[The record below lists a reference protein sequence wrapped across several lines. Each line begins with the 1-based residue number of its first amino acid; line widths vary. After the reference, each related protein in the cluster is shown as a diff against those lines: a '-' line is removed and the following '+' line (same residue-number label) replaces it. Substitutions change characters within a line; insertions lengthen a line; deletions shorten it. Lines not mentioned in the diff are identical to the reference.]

1 MIENRASARE
11 PLITV
16 GIACF
21 NAEDT
26 IARAVESARA
36 QDWPHLE
43 IIVVDDG
50 SSDRSVDTVAKI
62 AAGDARVR
70 LIRHEKN
77 LGPGGTRQTILDQAR
92 GEFLAFFDDDDESA
106 GNRIAVQYRRL
117 EDYRPVAGGAPV
129 VCYASGERVYDSG
142 YKLDVGAIGSRPR
155 PPVGAEVIDYLLF
168 NGRVS
173 GAYYG
178 AGTPACALMAAT
190 DTMRAAGGFD
200 PAFRR
205 VEDADFA
212 VRVGIAGG
220 HFIGCPERLYTQHAT
235 HAPDKS
241 AEKNYRS
248 EMQLLEK
255 YREYL
260 EGKKRYQFARN
271 WFTVRY
277 HHFNGDRLRMA
288 GAMIS
293 GFLRHPVLVSRQL
306 LTTVPMR
313 AAHERRMTRGSK

>member
-92 GEFLAFFDDDDESA
+92 GEFLAFFDDDDEDVLTGSSDDDWFYLFDDDTVTDDNSQS
-106 GNRIAVQYRRL
+106 GN
-117 EDYRPVAGGAPV
+117 G
-129 VCYASGERVYDSG
+129 
-142 YKLDVGAIGSRPR
+142 
-155 PPVGAEVIDYLLF
+155 
-168 NGRVS
+168 
-173 GAYYG
+173 
-178 AGTPACALMAAT
+178 
-190 DTMRAAGGFD
+190 
-200 PAFRR
+200 
-205 VEDADFA
+205 
-212 VRVGIAGG
+212 
-220 HFIGCPERLYTQHAT
+220 
-235 HAPDKS
+235 
-241 AEKNYRS
+241 
-248 EMQLLEK
+248 
-255 YREYL
+255 
-260 EGKKRYQFARN
+260 GKK
-271 WFTVRY
+271 
-277 HHFNGDRLRMA
+277 
-288 GAMIS
+288 
-293 GFLRHPVLVSRQL
+293 
-306 LTTVPMR
+306 
-313 AAHERRMTRGSK
+313 K